1 MGQILNKKDLEEIKT
16 RIADLKRDDLPLW
29 GKMNVGEML
38 CHTADQI
45 KLATGE
51 IKADDRSK
59 FMTRTVLKRLILMG
73 MKAPKGKV
81 ETMPEVNPHL
91 QGSKPVNFDSDRDYL
106 LRKIQ
111 EFIGFDAKNVQAH
124 PTFGK
129 LSKDQWGKL
138 IYTHLDHHLSQFGS

>member
-1 MGQILNKKDLEEIKT
+1 MGNILNQKKFDEIKT
-16 RIADLKRDDLPLW
+16 RLADLKRDDLPLW

-38 CHTADQI
+38 CHAADQV

-51 IKADDRSK
+51 IKCEDRSR
-59 FMTRTVLKRLILMG
+59 FITRTLVKRLILMG

-81 ETMPEVNPHL
+81 ETLPEVNPHL
-91 QGSKPVNFDSDRDYL
+91 LGSKPVNFESDRDYL

-111 EFIGFDAKNVQAH
+111 EFIGFDEKNIQPHAM
-124 PTFGK
+124 FGK
-129 LSKDQWGKL
+129 LSKKQWGKL